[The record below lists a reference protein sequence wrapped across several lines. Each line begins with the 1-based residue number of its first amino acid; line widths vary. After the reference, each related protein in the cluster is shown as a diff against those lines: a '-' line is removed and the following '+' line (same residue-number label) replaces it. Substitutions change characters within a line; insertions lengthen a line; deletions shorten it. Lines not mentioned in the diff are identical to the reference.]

1 MIDYDISS
9 IFKDME
15 LYLIDSMSRNM
26 KRHTNWEEKEEFQWD
41 MWQAIQLE
49 SLNGYRKSNTTY
61 VNKQTNLIKLK
72 IEELLKQSNEHGGM
86 QEEIK
91 ILNAIKKGF
100 KPGRT
105 PKGIE
110 GSFFKVNDR
119 KLKALI
125 NATTKDV
132 QKSTTS
138 MLRMANDEYRKTIF
152 KSQVFANTGTMTVD
166 QSIDLATKDFLSKG
180 INCIEYSNGNRVNIA
195 SWAEMAIKTSNK
207 RAYLQGEGSKRAEWG
222 IHTVLVSQYGACSP
236 ICLPLQ
242 GKVYI
247 DDVWSGGTA
256 EEAEATGYGL
266 LSVAIAAGLFHPNCK
281 HTMTTYFEGI
291 TKKPSQADVAKTS
304 ENSNV
309 IATQRYNERQIRKY
323 KRLETGSL
331 DETNRMKYKSKVK
344 EWQQRNN
351 ELVKAHPDMHRSY
364 KREGLR
370 GVNRVD
376 TTADEVIKAK
386 SATIDDDNLDIPF
399 KNKTVSNIDKTAY
412 NKVEHKFTNGTYD
425 VDDSHKMIAREHL
438 LDNGVRVYL
447 PENIN
452 KEVQSISVGQIK
464 EALRDFPNEILK
476 NIDEIEVVDYQNPM
490 DSYIAKIYN
499 KKSFVSAAVG
509 GDRKITFFPS
519 SNNKETEQ
527 IKSIL
532 FHESGHIL
540 DDEFQKATGTSISDS
555 DDYQRVMNYDK
566 KIRGG
571 LYCTKYAENSKSV
584 REDVADSVKLYCTEN
599 EQFKKKFPARH
610 KFIREWVTWIKKK

>member
-1 MIDYDISS
+1 MNDYDISS

-26 KRHTNWEEKEEFQWD
+26 KRHTNWEDKEEFQWN
-41 MWQAIQLE
+41 MWQAKQLE

-125 NATTKDV
+125 DATTKDV

-222 IHTVLVSQYGACSP
+222 IHTVLISQYGACSP

-256 EEAEATGYGL
+256 EEAESTGYGL
-266 LSVAIAAGLFHPNCK
+266 LSVAITAGLFHPNCK

-291 TKKPSQADVAKTS
+291 TKIPFQMDVDKTN
-304 ENSNV
+304 ENSNI
-309 IATQRYNERQIRKY
+309 IATQRYNERQIRMY
-323 KRLETGSL
+323 KRLEKGSL
-331 DETNRMKYKSKVK
+331 DSSNKERYKRKVK

-351 ELVKAHPDMHRSY
+351 ELVKKHPEMHRSY

-376 TTADEVIKAK
+376 TTVDEVSSVLE
-386 SATIDDDNLDIPF
+386 SADIPKFMKKSSKQRIHNTDEEILTYMKLANIKTKNPKVIDIIKNDMRLMPKRDLDLLREFKVDISEQVEGPSQYRKTKIKLLPIQSSIKINKNARSGTFAHEFAHFASDKLNLYQNDEFLDALENSTKGAKLVEAEFNGVMNMAMESKCFVSKYQGRIYMTPDEYAKFKVIKSKDLKEYMSVGYETYIFNPDLLYEKDKMLYDFLERRGF
-399 KNKTVSNIDKTAY
+399 KNEK
-412 NKVEHKFTNGTYD
+412 
-425 VDDSHKMIAREHL
+425 
-438 LDNGVRVYL
+438 
-447 PENIN
+447 
-452 KEVQSISVGQIK
+452 
-464 EALRDFPNEILK
+464 
-476 NIDEIEVVDYQNPM
+476 
-490 DSYIAKIYN
+490 
-499 KKSFVSAAVG
+499 
-509 GDRKITFFPS
+509 
-519 SNNKETEQ
+519 
-527 IKSIL
+527 
-532 FHESGHIL
+532 
-540 DDEFQKATGTSISDS
+540 
-555 DDYQRVMNYDK
+555 
-566 KIRGG
+566 
-571 LYCTKYAENSKSV
+571 
-584 REDVADSVKLYCTEN
+584 
-599 EQFKKKFPARH
+599 
-610 KFIREWVTWIKKK
+610 